1 MGCKIRYLSSG
12 GIQQREVKGVQAL
25 ADAFPINWLMY
36 VSLSAFPK
44 NSSPI
49 EIDVMVVMDD
59 RIVLLELKDWNG
71 LLTANGD
78 NWLVNGAYRGRSPV
92 ILGAEKARK
101 IKGIIAN
108 AIPKLASSYVD
119 SRVVLTATSTGE
131 HLNDAEREQVLSL
144 EEACSLAKPQRRRD
158 LLGDVKLTPFKP
170 STFVKEFEKLLGESR
185 YFEPLKMS
193 WDGYV
198 VTDED
203 FYVHGK
209 GVWRE
214 HRAELVREDRVK
226 ALLRLWRF
234 DQLPVG
240 LNEPAARRLVAERDM
255 RVQALL
261 GERGS
266 WMGERGILKLAGTP
280 PEEVLTQH
288 PQLLSLPT
296 NWTTLRRYLERNTD
310 MTGEQRIDIVHCLVS
325 MGAELHGNDI
335 AHRDI
340 GSDCVW
346 LGTPTSMSL
355 TGFASSRLPDDQS
368 VSDWLMPLA
377 TYAEPEP
384 DWGGDVATA
393 KERDVRSLGVIM
405 KEIGDGAVNGDL
417 PDGWE
422 EVAERALAKPG
433 TRYADATV
441 LADAIGELRTPSGP
455 LVDQSRLDAYE
466 SEIIPYVAWPP
477 TTAPS
482 AKGRS
487 SRYETIDAHGI
498 TCVVKVWN
506 GVARGDAERDLALL
520 AMFDAAAALHAV
532 GMPAIAPVRSFG
544 LSLVGPFVVTEH
556 VPGVDLGALS
566 ALDLAETVSILD
578 HLAEAVTALH
588 ARQLTHG
595 DLHPGNVIV
604 QERSRIVLIDVF
616 DISQTGIGRLHSARW
631 APADHERRS
640 AEQVDRFAVC
650 RIAADLLAPHASD
663 EAVMVLSAL
672 DAELSRNSIETLE
685 PVIEALR
692 VSRRRIEGPKSGT
705 FHLTASNLRA
715 LQIDGDDGRLWV
727 RSYVNGTGE
736 TFFLTGVR
744 HRLVITMR
752 GGEVETCEV
761 SEALLRDLG
770 QGASVPLLITT
781 APGLESG
788 IAELANHLRQV
799 APPETV
805 ADRTPGAAVMDPE
818 ADMAEGGSEIADFGE
833 GGADDG
839 DTTEEPTAVPTFERK
854 LDIARLWLRSAEL
867 EEDCVPRVRL
877 DGRVGESG
885 GSAIYRYES
894 GQPLEF
900 EDDDIVE
907 VRLDAGRGRK
917 IGVLDVPKCD
927 SRDLAIRDLRSF
939 IADGQTVTLIDKRDR
954 ISKERRRRA
963 VERITSRQGVV
974 PNLVDFFDPRIDA
987 PQIDFD
993 LDVTEADLQCYGLN
1007 AGQREAFRRI
1017 IKTGPMGLLQ
1027 GPPGSGKTLF
1037 IASLTHWLLTKGGA
1051 RRVLI
1056 ASQSHEA
1063 VNNVLEGLL
1072 KTFRK
1077 QGGQADILRVG
1088 SRGATDRIRP
1098 YQARSLR
1105 DRYRLRFENGLKT
1118 RVAAAAGAA
1127 GISRTMAHEVVDLDR
1142 RLGAL
1147 ERSLQLARVSAE
1159 ADDASADERR
1169 RSASR
1174 LQTLERA
1181 FAASAADIL
1190 GRPVDLEA
1198 EVPAALIEHGYAE
1211 LMTRHPKAS
1220 PGDLATLR
1228 RILALSREWT
1238 ESLGTGHRNFDEF
1251 LAKTRSVVAGTCVGL
1266 GQSQIK
1272 LEQGSFDWVIVDEA
1286 ARCTHGELAVPIQLG
1301 NRVVLVGDQRQLK
1314 PMVNREVEEGL
1325 VEELRGIAR
1334 REIVRSDFERA
1345 FESRYGARNAVVLDE
1360 QYRMDPGIC
1369 GIVSRVFYAP
1379 HGVVLNP
1386 SEDRLPDAAFEDLP
1400 ADLSVPIVWYDTAK
1414 APGAEEHSKNNRR
1427 DFWNEAEIEGVMALL
1442 ERLAREVK
1450 LEGELIKRAEPSI
1463 GIICMYGEQ
1472 KRQIEKAWSQ
1482 RHFSDGFRRAVT
1494 IDTVDAYQGKENA
1507 IVILTLVRANG
1518 EYGAGHV
1525 RSPNRC
1531 NVAISRAKERLY
1543 IFGHTRMWED
1553 RRCHSPMR
1561 DVLSEIRGL
1570 APSVANV
1577 VPVKDIR

>member
-1 MGCKIRYLSSG
+1 MSCRIRYLSSG

-25 ADAFPINWLMY
+25 ADAFPPHWLMY

-49 EIDVMVVMDD
+49 EIDVMAVMDD

-71 LLTANGD
+71 VLTANGD
-78 NWLVNGAYRGRSPV
+78 NWLVNGGYRGRSPV

-108 AIPKLASSYVD
+108 SIPKVAKSYVD
-119 SRVVLTATSTGE
+119 SRVVLTASSTSE
-131 HLNDAEREQVLSL
+131 HLNEAERGQVLSL
-144 EEACSLAKPQRRRD
+144 EEACSLADPKRRRE
-158 LLGDVKLTPFKP
+158 LLGDVRLTPVKP
-170 STFVKEFEKLLGESR
+170 SACVDEFEKLLGESR
-185 YFEPLKMS
+185 YFEPLKMN

-214 HRAELVREDRVK
+214 HRAELIREDRVK

-255 RVQALL
+255 RVQAIL

-266 WMGERGILKLAGTP
+266 WMGESGILKMAGMP

-296 NWTTLRRYLERNTD
+296 NWTTLRRYLERNAD
-310 MTGEQRIDIVHCLVS
+310 LTGEQRIDIVHCLVS
-325 MGAELHGNDI
+325 MGAELHRNGI

-346 LGTPTSMSL
+346 LGTPTTMSL
-355 TGFASSRLPDDQS
+355 TGFASARLPDDKS
-368 VSDWLMPLA
+368 VSDWLVPLA
-377 TYAEPEP
+377 TYADPEPE
-384 DWGGDVATA
+384 WNGAVATA
-393 KERDVRSLGVIM
+393 KELDVRSLGAIM
-405 KEIGDGAVNGDL
+405 KEIGDGAVIGDL
-417 PDGWE
+417 PDGWDA
-422 EVAERALAKPG
+422 VTDQALAAPG
-433 TRYADATV
+433 ARYADATA
-441 LADAIGELRTPSGP
+441 LADAIGELRTPAGP
-455 LVDQSRLDAYE
+455 MVDQSRIDKYE
-466 SEIIPYVAWPP
+466 SGIIPYVTWPAS
-477 TTAPS
+477 TAPT

-487 SRYETIDAHGI
+487 SRYETNDDQGT

-506 GVARGDAERDLALL
+506 GIARGDAERDLALL
-520 AMFDAAAALHAV
+520 AMLDAAAALRAV
-532 GMPAIAPVRSFG
+532 GMPAVAPVRSYG
-544 LSLVGPFVVTEH
+544 LSPVGPFVVTDY
-556 VPGVDLGALS
+556 VPGVDLS
-566 ALDLAETVSILD
+566 ALDDLSLPETVNVLE

-588 ARQLTHG
+588 ARQLAHG

-604 QERSRIVLIDVF
+604 QERSRVVLIDVF

-631 APADHERRS
+631 APSDHERRS
-640 AEQVDRFAVC
+640 DEQIDRFAVC
-650 RIAADLLAPHASD
+650 QIAADLLARHAAE
-663 EAVMVLSAL
+663 EALMVLAAL
-672 DAELSRNSIETLE
+672 DAEFSRNSIETLE
-685 PVIEALR
+685 PVVEALR
-692 VSRRRIEGPKSGT
+692 VARRRLEGPKSGT
-705 FHLTASNLRA
+705 FHVTAADLQA
-715 LQIDGDDGRLWV
+715 LQIDGDGGRLWV
-727 RSYVNGTGE
+727 RSYSNGATDSY
-736 TFFLTGVR
+736 FITGVR
-744 HRLVITMR
+744 HRLLVR
-752 GGEVETCEV
+752 LRNGEVEACEIT
-761 SEALLRDLG
+761 ETLLRDLG
-770 QGASVPLLITT
+770 LGTSVPMQLTT
-781 APGLESG
+781 GPGQEAG
-788 IAELANHLRQV
+788 IVELAAHLRKV
-799 APPETV
+799 APPETTV
-805 ADRTPGAAVMDPE
+805 DKPPEPE
-818 ADMAEGGSEIADFGE
+818 AAEPGVDL
-833 GGADDG
+833 ADDG
-839 DTTEEPTAVPTFERK
+839 EEVTDLEDESGDREEARKAPATFERK
-854 LDIARLWLRSAEL
+854 LDVSRLWLRSAEL
-867 EEDCVPRVRL
+867 EEDTVPRVRL

-885 GSAIYRYES
+885 GSALYRYEAE
-894 GQPLEF
+894 QPIEF

-907 VRLDAGRGRK
+907 VRLDAGARGRK
-917 IGVLDVPKCD
+917 IGVLDVAKSD

-954 ISKERRRRA
+954 ISKERRRKA

-993 LDVTEADLQCYGLN
+993 LDVTDDELRRYGLN

-1017 IKTGPMGLLQ
+1017 IRTGPMGLLQ

-1037 IASLTHWLLTKGGA
+1037 IASLTHWLLTNGGA

-1063 VNNVLEGLL
+1063 VNNVLEELL

-1088 SRGATDRIRP
+1088 ARGATDRIRP

-1105 DRYRLRFENGLKT
+1105 DRYRVRFENGLKT

-1142 RLGAL
+1142 RLGAV
-1147 ERSLQLARVSAE
+1147 ERSLQLARVAAE

-1169 RSASR
+1169 RAASR

-1181 FAASAADIL
+1181 FSATAADVL
-1190 GRPVDLEA
+1190 GRPVDLKT

-1314 PMVNREVEEGL
+1314 PMVNREVEDGL
-1325 VEELRGIAR
+1325 VDELAGIPR
-1334 REIVRSDFERA
+1334 DEIMRSDFERA
-1345 FESRYGARNAVVLDE
+1345 FESRYGLRNAVVLDE
-1360 QYRMDPGIC
+1360 QYRMDPEIC

-1379 HGVVLNP
+1379 HGVVLTP
-1386 SEDRLPDAAFEDLP
+1386 SEDRIPDAAFADLP
-1400 ADLSVPIVWYDTAK
+1400 ADLSVPIVWYDTAA
-1414 APGAEEHSKNNRR
+1414 APGAEEYSKNNRR

-1442 ERLAREVK
+1442 ERIARETG
-1450 LEGELIKRAEPSI
+1450 LESDLTKRAEPSI

-1482 RHFSDGFRRAVT
+1482 RHFSDAFRRAVT

-1507 IVILTLVRANG
+1507 IVILTLVRANDG
-1518 EYGAGHV
+1518 HGAGHV

-1543 IFGHTRMWED
+1543 IFGNSRMWSD
-1553 RRCHSPMR
+1553 ARCGSPMR
-1561 DVLSEIRGL
+1561 TVLAEIRGL
-1570 APSVANV
+1570 AQSVAKV